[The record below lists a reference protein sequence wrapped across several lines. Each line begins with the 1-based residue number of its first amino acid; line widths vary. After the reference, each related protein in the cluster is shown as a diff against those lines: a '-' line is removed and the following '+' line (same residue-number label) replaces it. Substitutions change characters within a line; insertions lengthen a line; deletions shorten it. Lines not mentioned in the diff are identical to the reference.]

1 MVNNQ
6 MLQDVFQ
13 TFSRLQ
19 EKYPRIQPNLD
30 KCFKEIQAKYAGDQ
44 AASRQAKKENIKRLL
59 TKFMDMKHLDI
70 SYQICNT

>member
-30 KCFKEIQAKYAGDQ
+30 KCFKEIQAKYAGGQ

-59 TKFMDMKHLDI
+59 RTRMFE
-70 SYQICNT
+70 SYVGFPLVVLIF